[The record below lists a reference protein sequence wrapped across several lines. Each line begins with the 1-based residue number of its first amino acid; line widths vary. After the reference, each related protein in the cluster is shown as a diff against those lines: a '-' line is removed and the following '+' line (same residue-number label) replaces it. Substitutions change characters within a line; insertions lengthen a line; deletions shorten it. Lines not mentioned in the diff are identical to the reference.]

1 MKRALVLA
9 GGGSKGAYEVGFI
22 KALDEL
28 NIDFS
33 IVTGTSIGAL
43 NGCLLAQGDKESL
56 ENLWKTLDVTQV
68 FKDGFSPDFSF
79 DLEKMLNQS
88 NLALSFFKHY
98 IKEKGADITPLK
110 NIMKSLLDEDKL
122 RVSSIDFGLC
132 TVRYPS
138 LKPLFITKNEMEK
151 GHVLDYLI
159 ASASCFPI
167 FPIHTFLGQSY
178 IDGGYYDNVPI
189 DLAFSMGA
197 DEVIVVD
204 MNKDITHRHY
214 LNRPHVIYTSPYL
227 NLGGFMD
234 FSRES
239 LDRNM
244 RIGYQT
250 AMKTFGHLKGVEYT
264 FQPFESQLLQSFYRE
279 ILYLE
284 RLLRKLLRN
293 DSGGN
298 LVYKFMESHKDQ
310 PLEEEDYLYV
320 GLDWLAQIENR
331 DPSYIYQYD
340 LFVLDVLKDFKK
352 YIDEDYQMISLRS
365 SEDIMKSFKDL
376 NRKSMIGRMLHALIY
391 PHEEKLDIEKL
402 LILFPKEYIIAKLL
416 FMLYNEHKQ
425 KTPA

>member
-1 MKRALVLA
+1 
-9 GGGSKGAYEVGFI
+9 
-22 KALDEL
+22 
-28 NIDFS
+28 
-33 IVTGTSIGAL
+33 
-43 NGCLLAQGDKESL
+43 
-56 ENLWKTLDVTQV
+56 
-68 FKDGFSPDFSF
+68 
-79 DLEKMLNQS
+79 MLNQS

-234 FSRES
+234 F
-239 LDRNM
+239 
-244 RIGYQT
+244 
-250 AMKTFGHLKGVEYT
+250 
-264 FQPFESQLLQSFYRE
+264 
-279 ILYLE
+279 LE
-284 RLLRKLLRN
+284 K
-293 DSGGN
+293 
-298 LVYKFMESHKDQ
+298 V
-310 PLEEEDYLYV
+310 
-320 GLDWLAQIENR
+320 
-331 DPSYIYQYD
+331 
-340 LFVLDVLKDFKK
+340 
-352 YIDEDYQMISLRS
+352 
-365 SEDIMKSFKDL
+365 
-376 NRKSMIGRMLHALIY
+376 
-391 PHEEKLDIEKL
+391 
-402 LILFPKEYIIAKLL
+402 
-416 FMLYNEHKQ
+416 
-425 KTPA
+425 